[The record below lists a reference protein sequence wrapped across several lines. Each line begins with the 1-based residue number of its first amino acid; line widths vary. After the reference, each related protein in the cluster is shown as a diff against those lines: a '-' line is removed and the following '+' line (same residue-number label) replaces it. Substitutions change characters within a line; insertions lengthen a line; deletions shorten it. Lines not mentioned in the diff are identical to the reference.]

1 MTHSHNLAQKMTL
14 LITTSREPTRRIRTL
29 SHDLN
34 RVIPGSQQ
42 TNRGKLNHEGV
53 IEEALALG
61 LDRAMFL
68 ERWKG
73 APGKIELHLLRPND
87 RVYYPVIYL
96 SSVTLQ
102 AEIRGNTSIRA
113 GLTASITTRDLQLNH
128 LAEALAS
135 FLQIPLRINDD
146 SSLSTSPV
154 FPPLPPR
161 LFFESRGSRITV
173 TFKNKHDAEIGPRL
187 EIKKVVWCDRS
198 QLA

>member
-1 MTHSHNLAQKMTL
+1 MAQKMTL

-113 GLTASITTRDLQLNH
+113 GLTASITTRDLQLNR
-128 LAEALAS
+128 LAEALTS

-146 SSLSTSPV
+146 SSLSTSPG

-187 EIKKVVWCDRS
+187 EIKKVVWSDRS
-198 QLA
+198 QLV

>member
-1 MTHSHNLAQKMTL
+1 MTI

-29 SHDLN
+29 GHDLN

-42 TNRGKLNHEGV
+42 INRGKLNHEGV

-61 LDRAMFL
+61 SDRAMFL

-87 RVYYPVIYL
+87 RVYFPIIYL

-102 AEIRGNTSIRA
+102 AEIQGSASIRA
-113 GLTASITTRDLQLNH
+113 GLIASITTRDRLQLNPI
-128 LAEALAS
+128 AEALAS
-135 FLQIPLRINDD
+135 FLQIPLRISDD
-146 SSLSTSPV
+146 STLSPLPA

-161 LFFESRGSRITV
+161 LFVESKGSRIAV
-173 TFKNKHDAEIGPRL
+173 TFKNKRNAEIGPRL
-187 EIKKVVWCDRS
+187 EIKKLAWSDRS
-198 QLA
+198 LLA

>member
-1 MTHSHNLAQKMTL
+1 LAQKMTL

-42 TNRGKLNHEGV
+42 INRGKLNHEGV

-102 AEIRGNTSIRA
+102 AEIRGNASIRA
-113 GLTASITTRDLQLNH
+113 GLTASITTRDLLQLNH

-146 SSLSTSPV
+146 SSLSPSPA

-187 EIKKVVWCDRS
+187 EIKKVAWSDRS
-198 QLA
+198 LLT